1 MVRAKLL
8 GYPFRFYII
17 GILASLRAVQHT
29 LYNHDRYLSPSHR
42 KAIDHWWAATPLD
55 GPEFSF
61 IKSARDL
68 ILKEG
73 SFESDATRTESGTGE
88 GSNYTVT
95 REDYDLTYYV
105 DGVRRDLLV
114 ELKGAVAWC
123 GHELESIEAQLD

>member
-1 MVRAKLL
+1 M
-8 GYPFRFYII
+8 
-17 GILASLRAVQHT
+17 
-29 LYNHDRYLSPSHR
+29 
-42 KAIDHWWAATPLD
+42 AATPLD

-73 SFESDATRTESGTGE
+73 SFKSYATRTESGTGE
-88 GSNYTVT
+88 GRNHTVT
-95 REDYDLTYYV
+95 REDYDLAYYV

-123 GHELESIEAQLD
+123 RHELESIEAQLDKRLKMDSAPPRFRPGNPGTKRDKPGRT